1 MTSPRERA
9 RLLDAEMQLQRSWLE
24 MSLRDFGS
32 GGQAGVFS
40 GLNPVKIGASF
51 LKHRSV
57 WLLALSVLARIYRRR
72 AQKVKS

>member
-32 GGQAGVFS
+32 GGQAGVFA
-40 GLNPVKIGASF
+40 GLTPFKIGANF
-51 LKHRSV
+51 LKYRSV

-72 AQKVKS
+72 AHKVKP